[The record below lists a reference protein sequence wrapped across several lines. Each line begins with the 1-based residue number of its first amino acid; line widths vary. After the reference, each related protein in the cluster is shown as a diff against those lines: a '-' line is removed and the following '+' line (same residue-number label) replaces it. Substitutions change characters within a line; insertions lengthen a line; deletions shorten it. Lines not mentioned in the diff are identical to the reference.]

1 MPTGDCYMANGRFV
15 MRKMN
20 EPDENKWRLCHG
32 VGILRTDGKPFG
44 HCWAEKG
51 NMVHDESNGKDI
63 NLDKRVYYALG
74 NIPVKGYKIY
84 KYKPQQVGI
93 KMVRNKHWGPWDLK
107 PPR

>member
-1 MPTGDCYMANGRFV
+1 MPKGDCYMANGRFV

-32 VGILRTDGKPFG
+32 VGILLRDGKPFG

-51 NMVHDESNGKDI
+51 NMVHDESNGNDI
-63 NLDKRVYYALG
+63 NLDKRVYYAIG

-84 KYKPQQVGI
+84 KYNLKINNV
-93 KMVRNKHWGPWDLK
+93 VRYCENIANQF
-107 PPR
+107 RVF